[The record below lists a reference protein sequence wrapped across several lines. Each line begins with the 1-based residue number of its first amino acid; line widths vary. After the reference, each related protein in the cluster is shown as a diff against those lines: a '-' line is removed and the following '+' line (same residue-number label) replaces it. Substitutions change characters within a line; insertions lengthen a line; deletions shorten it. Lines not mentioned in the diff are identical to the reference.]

1 MIDEIEKA
9 IEVFES
15 EKKCWEREC
24 CDCKAENK
32 GCYLSTT
39 DFIYAE
45 ARDVALQ
52 VLRSQLT
59 REKNEPLT
67 LEELKGMERSPI
79 WTITKG
85 VNGSGRWELFE
96 FTTLR
101 ICPLKKVLTL
111 INLDEGATDYDI
123 ETYAKTWFAYRK
135 PNK

>member
-1 MIDEIEKA
+1 MEKMNEIEKA

-39 DFIYAE
+39 DFLYAE

-59 REKNEPLT
+59 REQNEPLT
-67 LEELKGMERSPI
+67 CEGCIYDGFSK
-79 WTITKG
+79 
-85 VNGSGRWELFE
+85 SGRYLLGEENPCFGCRRNS
-96 FTTLR
+96 FTS
-101 ICPLKKVLTL
+101 
-111 INLDEGATDYDI
+111 D
-123 ETYAKTWFAYRK
+123 AYRNK
-135 PNK
+135 PSK